1 MPLLWAMFAVFIFF
15 NAIMPLLLFFRPFP
29 KKWRDKVDETLLDDY
44 RRDFEQSMELRR
56 KRRAEREN
64 EQ

>member
-1 MPLLWAMFAVFIFF
+1 MPWQWIFIPLFLSI
-15 NAIMPLLLFFRPFP
+15 NVIVPLLLFFKPFP
-29 KKWRDKVDETLLDDY
+29 KKWRDKVDKTLLDEY
-44 RRDFEQSMELRR
+44 RQDFEQSMELRR

>member
-1 MPLLWAMFAVFIFF
+1 MPWLWAIFATFVFA
-15 NAIMPLLLFFRPFP
+15 NVVMPLLLYFKPFP
-29 KKWRDKVDETLLDDY
+29 KRWRSSVDEGLLGAY